1 MALPS
6 HTGYQWGLQYIDYR
20 RIKGPPEESKG
31 PPEAAEGPPE
41 AAKGPPEA
49 SEGPSYNIRDLKE
62 HNRFEMICNY
72 NAECTVHTLQQSNEA
87 KLTLNATKRL
97 HFRLPR
103 VLTALDCQNQIFL

>member
-1 MALPS
+1 MVAMVLRCCILRWLALINRIHYFQCLILSTKLALPS

-49 SEGPSYNIRDLKE
+49 SEGPSYNIRDLK
-62 HNRFEMICNY
+62 
-72 NAECTVHTLQQSNEA
+72 
-87 KLTLNATKRL
+87 
-97 HFRLPR
+97 
-103 VLTALDCQNQIFL
+103 